1 MNQTG
6 VVVVVVL
13 CLKQWHSLD
22 QIPFLFQSETDGA
35 AVLVPVFSLVSHT
48 HSLEYKW
55 LFYSPTGTRVQ
66 HQNLRTNTGER
77 WENRT
82 GNDVWSPRSWF
93 ISESEKTFPSLL
105 TVREEKKTTLVC
117 LMIGCVSFHP
127 LRCPTSLPL
136 HVNDMWQCPL
146 SPNTLTLAS
155 GLLLSSL
162 LLLPL

>member
-93 ISESEKTFPSLL
+93 ISESETMFPSLL
-105 TVREEKKTTLVC
+105 TVREEKKNNSVLFDDWLRQFSPTQ
-117 LMIGCVSFHP
+117 VSNI
-127 LRCPTSLPL
+127 TSSSCEW
-136 HVNDMWQCPL
+136 HV
-146 SPNTLTLAS
+146 TAS
-155 GLLLSSL
+155 IIS
-162 LLLPL
+162 

>member
-105 TVREEKKTTLVC
+105 TVREEKK
-117 LMIGCVSFHP
+117 
-127 LRCPTSLPL
+127 
-136 HVNDMWQCPL
+136 N
-146 SPNTLTLAS
+146 NS
-155 GLLLSSL
+155 GLFDDWLRQFSPTQVSNITSSSCEWHVTVSIIS
-162 LLLPL
+162 